1 MDEYKYDI
9 GELVYAAT
17 DILND
22 GGMPGID
29 EEEGLIAPAGM
40 RGMIIQFGRAEAD
53 ETQHVYL
60 VQFENGPEGVLGAPV
75 GCLPEEL
82 TQEILVTA

>member
-1 MDEYKYDI
+1 MEDYHYEI
-9 GELVYAAT
+9 GELVYAAV

-29 EEEGLIAPAGM
+29 DEEGLIAPAGM
-40 RGMIIQFGRAEAD
+40 RGMVIQTGYAEAD

-60 VQFENGPEGVLGAPV
+60 IRFENGLDGALGDPV

-82 TQEILVTA
+82 TQEEPATA

>member
-1 MDEYKYDI
+1 
-9 GELVYAAT
+9 
-17 DILND
+17 
-22 GGMPGID
+22 
-29 EEEGLIAPAGM
+29 M

-60 VQFENGPEGVLGAPV
+60 VQFENGPEGALGAPV

-82 TQEILVTA
+82 TQEKLAAAA

>member
-1 MDEYKYDI
+1 MEDYKYDI
-9 GELVYAAT
+9 GELVYAAE

-22 GGMPGID
+22 GGMPGIAD
-29 EEEGLIAPAGM
+29 EDGLIAPAGM
-40 RGMIIQFGRAEAD
+40 RGMIIQYGRAEAD

-60 VQFENGPEGVLGAPV
+60 VRFENGPDGALGDPV

-82 TQEILVTA
+82 TQEQAVPA

>member
-1 MDEYKYDI
+1 MEDFKYDI
-9 GELVYAAT
+9 GDLVYAAE

-29 EEEGLIAPAGM
+29 DEEGLIAPAGM
-40 RGMIIQFGRAEAD
+40 RGVVVQYGRAEAD
-53 ETQHVYL
+53 DSQHVYL
-60 VQFENGPEGVLGAPV
+60 VRFENGPDGTLGEPV

-82 TQEILVTA
+82 TQEEAAAA